1 MVTWRHDDGGRAV
14 AGYRGEAGDC
24 VARAIAIAT
33 DTPYREAYA
42 LVADAVHAA
51 TGKRSARNGV
61 PTKVIRALLA
71 DLGFKWTPTME
82 VGSGTRVHLRADE
95 LPAGTLI
102 VRLSGHVTVVS
113 DGTVLDTH
121 DPSRGGT
128 RAVYGYWRQ

>member
-1 MVTWRHDDGGRAV
+1 MKPEDVRVGTRIVYCGRKLRVTSVRVVPRYIKGKP
-14 AGYRGEAGDC
+14 
-24 VARAIAIAT
+24 T
-33 DTPYREAYA
+33 D
-42 LVADAVHAA
+42 
-51 TGKRSARNGV
+51 